1 MIGAYSV
8 PTGSR
13 LQGHNFLF
21 FGFFFFTFWVCH
33 LLYTFSDIPRPRRS
47 PVFTEDNSECWTL
60 TSFFFFWLLRAAL
73 LFSHVWFFVTLWTAE
88 RRAAY
93 GILVAWPGIKPMP
106 PAVESQSLNHWTARG
121 VSRNSLNQRDKKY
134 ALRCSHYTGE
144 KEKKNIISS
153 DCNINSYRFFFNL
166 C

>member
-1 MIGAYSV
+1 MPILCLLV
-8 PTGSR
+8 LGSR
-13 LQGHNFLF
+13 DIIFSFLA
-21 FGFFFFTFWVCH
+21 FFFSLSGCVIYSIHSVISQDQGGHQYSRRITLNAEHW
-33 LLYTFSDIPRPRRS
+33 LL
-47 PVFTEDNSECWTL
+47 
-60 TSFFFFWLLRAAL
+60 FFFFWLLRAAL